1 MTPSVRT
8 LARALV
14 VATVVVLLSTWSST
28 SVAAH
33 ASLDS
38 SDPAPSAILESSPS
52 EIRLDFSEPVSPSS
66 EAISLFDGD
75 GSPIAA
81 GPIGSG
87 GSPSSIVMTD
97 VPTLDDGTYVIA
109 WRVVSSDGHLVQG
122 AFTFTIGSGDANSID
137 VGELVGGVLSA
148 RNGAAGIDTVLVVM
162 RWMSFAAA
170 VVLLGALA
178 FVVSPTIDR
187 ARLTLAALLAAIVLG
202 ATSLVHLALQGVYL
216 TAGGWSTMFEPGAWG
231 DVLET
236 RLGVGLLFRVP
247 AAAVLGIIVLTIRR
261 DVERADDRV
270 SSAWWQSTAALVS
283 AVVLATFSMG
293 GHPSAAPLAGV
304 AVVVD
309 VIHFAAVALWI
320 GGLVAVLIAGRGRV
334 DAVERLSRVATWAAP
349 IAVATGVWQTW
360 RIGNGWSDLVDTTWG
375 RGLLVKSAV
384 VIVALAL
391 GGVAR
396 LVVRQNSPS
405 GGIGRLILTEVVVA
419 LVVLAASAYVVGE
432 SPVVARPPAV
442 VSTTLVQGSTIVEL
456 TVTPGTVGNNEIH
469 VVVRPPGGALQRIPS
484 LEMRATP
491 PSDDAVPIDV
501 AVLGAGPN
509 HFVGRVAFVESGN
522 WRLDILLQSDPSSS
536 TRLSTELAITG

>member
-1 MTPSVRT
+1 
-8 LARALV
+8 
-14 VATVVVLLSTWSST
+14 
-28 SVAAH
+28 
-33 ASLDS
+33 
-38 SDPAPSAILESSPS
+38 
-52 EIRLDFSEPVSPSS
+52 
-66 EAISLFDGD
+66 
-75 GSPIAA
+75 
-81 GPIGSG
+81 
-87 GSPSSIVMTD
+87 MTD

-162 RWMSFAAA
+162 RWMSFVAA

-187 ARLTLAALLAAIVLG
+187 ARLTLPALLAAIVLG

-236 RLGVGLLFRVP
+236 RLGVGLLVRVP

-405 GGIGRLILTEVVVA
+405 GGIGRLIITEVVVA

-442 VSTTLVQGSTIVEL
+442 VSTTLAQGSTIVEL

-522 WRLDILLQSDPSSS
+522 WQLDILLQSDPSSS